1 MAHLVSRN
9 GVFDARRYGRVRLF
23 GSVGFLVTV
32 FAAGAW
38 FEAFGMSDFP
48 AWTVMT
54 MLAVTVSV
62 WCLPD
67 LKEAVPVGEK
77 KVAILPVL
85 REKVVRWFLASAFFH
100 VLAHVAIYVFFS
112 LYLDAL
118 GYAKSTIGLLWA
130 VSVVV
135 EIAWFFTQ
143 ARWLPLMSLPAWLV
157 RCSAARALRMGITAA
172 GAAWIGWLMVAQLL
186 HALTFATHHTT
197 CIALL
202 SHYFPGRLRGRGQAL
217 YVVVAYGM
225 PGVLGG
231 VVGGAMSARW
241 GLGVVYWAAAVASVL
256 ATACAVRVCQLT
268 SPAAPPLA

>member
-1 MAHLVSRN
+1 
-9 GVFDARRYGRVRLF
+9 
-23 GSVGFLVTV
+23 
-32 FAAGAW
+32 
-38 FEAFGMSDFP
+38 
-48 AWTVMT
+48 
-54 MLAVTVSV
+54 
-62 WCLPD
+62 
-67 LKEAVPVGEK
+67 
-77 KVAILPVL
+77 
-85 REKVVRWFLASAFFH
+85 
-100 VLAHVAIYVFFS
+100 
-112 LYLDAL
+112 
-118 GYAKSTIGLLWA
+118 
-130 VSVVV
+130 
-135 EIAWFFTQ
+135 
-143 ARWLPLMSLPAWLV
+143 MSLPAWLV
-157 RCSAARALRMGITAA
+157 LCSAAMALRMGITAA